1 MVYFDMEFWAINIYN
16 ENPNVA
22 TGILMFVPSIIYA
35 VVIEVMNLLYRYAAE
50 FLTAW
55 GKPFFFYN
63 LVFFW
68 LGLIAV
74 SFKLNLMQVSYCL
87 KVKKR

>member
-1 MVYFDMEFWAINIYN
+1 MMVYFDMEFWAISIYN

-55 GKPFFFYN
+55 GEPEIL
-63 LVFFW
+63 LVFFRSSFIYIYNFFSFFLFSW
-68 LGLIAV
+68 LNN
-74 SFKLNLMQVSYCL
+74 S
-87 KVKKR
+87 